1 MSLAITTLVVAL
13 ILTVTVIPPV
23 MVYCTIYPV
32 MTPLRS
38 VQLTSSHAKLTAVEL
53 IVTGVWSNGAPLG
66 GSVDGNR
73 FLSTLKFYINFANQF
88 LAMKHFQFASFLR
101 LIYSLA

>member
-1 MSLAITTLVVAL
+1 MSPAITTLVVAL

-38 VQLTSSHAKLTAVEL
+38 VQLTSSHDKLTAVAL
-53 IVTGVWSNGAPLG
+53 IFTGVWSNGALLG
-66 GSVDGNR
+66 GSAHQWEWIIM
-73 FLSTLKFYINFANQF
+73 FSIP
-88 LAMKHFQFASFLR
+88 
-101 LIYSLA
+101 